1 VKYAFIKKHT
11 ACWCVKTQC
20 RVLKVSRSA
29 YYRWFTRTP
38 SVHQQYREVLDQKI
52 VSIFTAHKA
61 RYGSPRITN
70 TLREQGE
77 LINRKRIEKRMKA
90 LNIRAKHAKKF
101 KRTTDSNHR
110 FPVAANRLAQDFSAI
125 KPNQKWVGD
134 ITFVWTQS
142 GWLYL
147 AVIIDLFSRQ
157 VIGWSMSQRMTKQ
170 LVCDALTMALWRR
183 HFPKGVIVHSD
194 RGSQYCSTQ
203 YQQQLSDHHL
213 LCSMSGRG
221 NCYDNAVAES
231 FFHTLKVE
239 CLHDYLF
246 TDRET
251 AQRIIFEY
259 IEIYYNQQRKHS
271 TIGYKTPVQQEGLY
285 YQSS

>member
-1 VKYAFIKKHT
+1 MKYAFIKKHGT
-11 ACWCVKTQC
+11 CWCIKTQC
-20 RVLKVSRSA
+20 RVLNVSRSG
-29 YYRWFTRTP
+29 YYRWLTREP
-38 SVHQQYREVLDQKI
+38 SVHQHYRDQLDQKI

-61 RYGSPRITN
+61 RYGSPRITDA
-70 TLREQGE
+70 LRDQGE
-77 LINRKRIEKRMKA
+77 LINHKRIEKRMKA

-101 KRTTDSNHR
+101 KRTTDSNHP
-110 FPVAANRLAQDFSAI
+110 FPVAVNRLAQDFSAL

-134 ITFVWTQS
+134 ITYVWTRS
-142 GWLYL
+142 GWLYV
-147 AVIIDLFSRQ
+147 AVMIDLFSRQ

-203 YQQQLSDHHL
+203 YQQQLKDHHL

-239 CLHDYLF
+239 CLYDYIF
-246 TDRET
+246 QDRET

-271 TIGYKTPVQQEGLY
+271 TIKYKTPMQYEDLY